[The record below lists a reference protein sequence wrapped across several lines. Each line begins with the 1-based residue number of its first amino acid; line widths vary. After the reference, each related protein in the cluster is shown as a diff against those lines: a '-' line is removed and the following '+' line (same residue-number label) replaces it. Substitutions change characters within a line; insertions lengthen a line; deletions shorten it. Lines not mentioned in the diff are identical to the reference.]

1 MHNIRGIIFL
11 GACNEEFS
19 SEGSKNSLSMM
30 VEQSACNSVE
40 FVISAIQDNAQSVQ
54 VRYKHS
60 YMPDDK
66 DIIDLI
72 SYAQKLNIK
81 IILKLNITCLNGQSQ
96 SEIRAGD
103 ESNSFISNW
112 F

>member
-66 DIIDLI
+66 DIRFFSI
-72 SYAQKLNIK
+72 
-81 IILKLNITCLNGQSQ
+81 
-96 SEIRAGD
+96 
-103 ESNSFISNW
+103 
-112 F
+112 